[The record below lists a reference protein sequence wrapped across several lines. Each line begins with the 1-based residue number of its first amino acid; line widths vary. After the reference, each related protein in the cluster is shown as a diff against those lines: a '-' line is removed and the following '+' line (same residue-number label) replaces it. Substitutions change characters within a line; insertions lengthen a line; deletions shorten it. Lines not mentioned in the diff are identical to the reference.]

1 MFRFSARL
9 SGDIEGS
16 TDWRGDSVTSRIS
29 ILPLCAVA
37 VCLSLAGAPAQA
49 EPIAELEAL
58 SRGTATPAAGIALAR
73 KQMNG
78 SDLLGALATLERV
91 LISHPEAEEAL
102 LLHASLLCRLDDRE
116 GAVIEL
122 DELRGRPFPDRLWN
136 DATAPCSAG
145 SEG

>member
-1 MFRFSARL
+1 MFRFSPRL

-16 TDWRGDSVTSRIS
+16 TDWRGDRVTSRIS
-29 ILPLCAVA
+29 ILPLCAA
-37 VCLSLAGAPAQA
+37 AACFSLTGTAALAD
-49 EPIAELEAL
+49 PIAELEAL

-78 SDLLGALATLERV
+78 SDFLGALATLERV

>member
-1 MFRFSARL
+1 
-9 SGDIEGS
+9 
-16 TDWRGDSVTSRIS
+16 VTSRIS

-37 VCLSLAGAPAQA
+37 ACLSLAGAPAQA

-78 SDLLGALATLERV
+78 SDYLGALATLERV

>member
-1 MFRFSARL
+1 MFRFSPLL

-29 ILPLCAVA
+29 ILPLYLAA
-37 VCLSLAGAPAQA
+37 ACLSLAGAPAQA

>member
-1 MFRFSARL
+1 MFRFSPRL

-16 TDWRGDSVTSRIS
+16 TDWRGDSVTNRIS

-37 VCLSLAGAPAQA
+37 TCLSLAGAPAQA

>member
-1 MFRFSARL
+1 MFRFSPRL

-37 VCLSLAGAPAQA
+37 ACLSLAGAPAQA

-73 KQMNG
+73 KQING

>member
-1 MFRFSARL
+1 MFRFSPRL

-37 VCLSLAGAPAQA
+37 TCLSLAGASAQA

-91 LISHPEAEEAL
+91 LISHPEVEEAL

>member
-1 MFRFSARL
+1 MFRFSPGL

-37 VCLSLAGAPAQA
+37 ACLSLAGAPAQA

-73 KQMNG
+73 KQING
-78 SDLLGALATLERV
+78 SDFLGALATLERV
-91 LISHPEAEEAL
+91 LISHPETEEAL

-116 GAVIEL
+116 GAVIEF
-122 DELRGRPFPDRLWN
+122 DELRGRPFPDKLWN
-136 DATAPCSAG
+136 DATAPCSAE

>member
-1 MFRFSARL
+1 MFRFSPRL

-37 VCLSLAGAPAQA
+37 TCLSLAGAPAQA

-73 KQMNG
+73 KQING
-78 SDLLGALATLERV
+78 SDYLGALATLERV